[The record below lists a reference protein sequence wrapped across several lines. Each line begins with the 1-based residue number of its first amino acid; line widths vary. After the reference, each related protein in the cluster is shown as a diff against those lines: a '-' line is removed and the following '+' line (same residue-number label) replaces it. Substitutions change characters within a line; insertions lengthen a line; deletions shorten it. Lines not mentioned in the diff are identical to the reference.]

1 MKRRAFS
8 LALATG
14 SLGSSVAWAQNA
26 FRSGKDYITLDK
38 PVATEAGNGRIEVIE
53 FFWYSCPHCNSF
65 EPAFERW
72 AKAVPRDVLVRRV
85 PVAFRPDFEPQQRL
99 YFSLEAL
106 NLVETVHPRVFQ
118 AIHVEKLPL
127 NTEAAILDWVGRQGV
142 DKARFAE
149 TWKSFGVASKV
160 RRAVQLQ
167 NDYRIEGVPSLG
179 VAGRYYIDGSLAGS
193 MDRALKVAE
202 ALIAQT
208 RGR

>member
-1 MKRRAFS
+1 MKRRDFS
-8 LALATG
+8 LALAAAGLATG
-14 SLGSSVAWAQNA
+14 SAWAQNA
-26 FRSGKDYITLDK
+26 FRAGKDYIALDK
-38 PVATEAGNGRIEVIE
+38 PVATEAGNGRIEVLE

-65 EPAFERW
+65 EPTFERW
-72 AKAVPRDVLVRRV
+72 AKAVPKDVVVRRV

-99 YFSLEAL
+99 YFSLEAM
-106 NLVETVHPRVFQ
+106 NLVETVHPKVFQ
-118 AIHVEKLPL
+118 AIHGDKLAL
-127 NTEAAILDWVGRQGV
+127 NTEAAILGWIERQGV

-149 TWKSFGVASKV
+149 TYKSFGVASKV

-167 NDYRIEGVPSLG
+167 NEYRIEGVPSLG